1 MDKPRLALYLPNL
14 DGGGAERMMV
24 NLACGFAARG
34 YEVDLVLA
42 AAQGPFL
49 SEVCSAVQVVDLGS
63 KGVVSSLPSLIR
75 YLRRAKPKALL
86 VTLSHASV
94 VALIA
99 RRLAFV
105 PTRVVV
111 REANMLRLYDRDKPA
126 VPKAPSTLSVRTR
139 FRIRVLR
146 WSIRNIY
153 PWADAFIGVSHGV
166 AENIKRFIEA
176 PAEKVHTIYNPVVN
190 DSLREKAG
198 LQPDH
203 PWFAQGQPPVVL
215 GAGRLE
221 GQKDF
226 ATLIRAFALVRQERP
241 AKLVILG
248 EGKHRARLEALV
260 SELGLEGDVSLPGF
274 VSNPF
279 AFMARADT
287 FVLSSLHEG
296 LPGVLIQALACGCKV
311 VSTDCPSG
319 PREILQDG
327 RLGSLTPV
335 ADVSALAGAIIKTL
349 DQDAAARRQERRERA
364 AEFSDTKI
372 VPEYLKILLPG

>member
-34 YEVDLVLA
+34 YAVDLVLA
-42 AAQGPFL
+42 TAQGPFL
-49 SEVCSAVQVVDLGS
+49 SEVCSAVQVVDLGA

-105 PTRVVV
+105 QTRVVV
-111 REANMLRLYDRDKPA
+111 REANMLRIYDRDKPA
-126 VPKAPSTLSVRTR
+126 VPQTPSTLSVRTR
-139 FRIRVLR
+139 FRVRVLR

-166 AENIKRFIEA
+166 AENIERFIGA

-190 DSLREKAG
+190 DSLLEGAG
-198 LQPDH
+198 LEPDH
-203 PWFAQGQPPVVL
+203 PWFALGQPPVVL

-260 SELGLEGDVSLPGF
+260 TELGLEGEVSLPGF

-296 LPGVLIQALACGCKV
+296 LPGVLIQAMACGCKD

-335 ADVSALAGAIIKTL
+335 ADVSALAKAITETL
-349 DQDAAARRQERRERA
+349 EQNPETQRQERGERA
-364 AEFSDTKI
+364 ADFSDTKV
-372 VPEYLKILLPG
+372 VPEYLKVLLPG